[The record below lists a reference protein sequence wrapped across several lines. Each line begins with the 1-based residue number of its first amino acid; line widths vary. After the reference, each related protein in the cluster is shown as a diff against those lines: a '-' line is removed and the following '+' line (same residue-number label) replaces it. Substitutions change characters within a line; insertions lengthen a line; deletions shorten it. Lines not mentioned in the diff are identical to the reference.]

1 MVRAAVARAPYAPAL
16 WDCLGDGRTQHLR
29 IGERDVFGQRL
40 AIWCERD
47 CIAVYA
53 TNAAAPIDE
62 RIEHHRHKLV
72 HQLERGLLR
81 AGRHLPGKLRQRV
94 GCARH
99 QQIGVER
106 RRRPSE
112 RGGVGAFE
120 RVTHCALVLGQSWHS
135 AEWSSRHRHID
146 GSGIVERPG

>member
-16 WDCLGDGRTQHLR
+16 LEGDCLGDGRTQHLR

-62 RIEHHRHKLV
+62 RIEHQPEEGCHHLKRW
-72 HQLERGLLR
+72 LLS
-81 AGRHLPGKLRQRV
+81 AGRDLAREERQRTGEV
-94 GCARH
+94 AACQTKQGEE
-99 QQIGVER
+99 IR
-106 RRRPSE
+106 RQR
-112 RGGVGAFE
+112 A
-120 RVTHCALVLGQSWHS
+120 A
-135 AEWSSRHRHID
+135 
-146 GSGIVERPG
+146 IVEESADRIGDVTLVDGEAAK